1 MKGFLRIPPLHRP
14 NVLSRTFALA
24 FLLPAPQFESMC
36 DSLCLEVPFMN
47 QTP

>member
-1 MKGFLRIPPLHRP
+1 MKGFLRIPSLHRP
-14 NVLSRTFALA
+14 NVLSRTFTLA

-36 DSLCLEVPFMN
+36 DSLGLDVPLIN